1 MLEENLSTLVNKT
14 DLETSRKGLNKNF
27 VMIFYCR
34 YCYFRVPPIRI
45 RIVWKFSGSRIRIR
59 NTDLPPAEC
68 PYAGQMVLMAARG
81 HRF

>member
-1 MLEENLSTLVNKT
+1 
-14 DLETSRKGLNKNF
+14 
-27 VMIFYCR
+27 MIFYCR
-34 YCYFRVPPIRI
+34 YCYLRVPPIRI

-59 NTDLPPAEC
+59 NTDLPAAEG